1 MQGQRSSVESFPE
14 AFEFENVSSSSNSA
28 IDQQMYW
35 NNMLLDPVET
45 QNLPDYLVSP
55 SDANMSYVS
64 MAAQNDSRLSIWNSG
79 ESSSREHPVNHGSHD
94 ETKMEHGWM
103 PLTINVGGGL
113 RIEERRF
120 EAASML
126 SMENININLNATQVD
141 NEQSVQDS
149 NLNDVPQNSEH
160 NAGRV
165 GIDSEVSEARLCPHP
180 NYTPGLLELEHV
192 PSLNGPSNSCGNSS
206 GGIGLMPEDGDGRPG
221 SSLDGR
227 RLACKRK
234 NIEGVPAGSANFI
247 HQGESS
253 LLHSA
258 SSSYNPA
265 AGLNIGS
272 SSDHLSV
279 ANPSEGHL
287 NTGFGTI
294 MRGVDS
300 ECFPSS
306 STAGNAESLHRSF
319 RMRMNPAHQHDISP
333 PNSWSSG
340 NTVRRFNVLSPNQPP
355 FHPIPFIQPLEP
367 LPIGASSSSHSQPH
381 MPVIPGLPQTLY
393 HFPWTGASSSRIGSS
408 SSSVNSE
415 ERVIVMQEDANSRN
429 MTINNA
435 SDFVPTSDMAHLV
448 QDRTNWNL
456 SNRSTSVAGNGV
468 PTSQTGT
475 SSAVHPTVGPTWV
488 SHQNPPNQ
496 YPRSLSDGVRRSLL
510 SSAGSES
517 GGQMGNFSL
526 QHSGHSVTSQGRGH
540 QSGPLIWVHPQLPLR
555 SANFR
560 DLQNDNVFGV
570 PLTMRSIIAAR
581 EGRSRMISEIRGAL
595 ESMRRVGN
603 LRFEEEYVEGEDL
616 GTLDCGHEFHT
627 ACIKQWLMH
636 KNLCPICLQVSDIL
650 GWGHH
655 GTNGRSR
662 RSFMIHFASLVT
674 PICLRYSWGEH
685 GVSVASRWGLNATP
699 EAGQCDGFGMD
710 PAPTPEAGQ
719 CDGFGMDPAPTPEA
733 GQCDGFGMDPAPTPE
748 AGQCDGFGMDPAP
761 TRYT

>member
-1 MQGQRSSVESFPE
+1 MQGQRSSVEPFPE

-55 SDANMSYVS
+55 SDANMSYIN
-64 MAAQNDSRLSIWNSG
+64 MAAQNDSRLSIWSSG

-113 RIEERRF
+113 RIEERHF

-126 SMENININLNATQVD
+126 SNVNINLNATQVD

-165 GIDSEVSEARLCPHP
+165 DINSEVSEARLCPHP
-180 NYTPGLLELEHV
+180 TYTPGLLELEHV

-206 GGIGLMPEDGDGRPG
+206 GGIGFMPEDGDGRPG

-234 NIEGVPAGSANFI
+234 NTEGVPAGNANFI
-247 HQGESS
+247 HQGENS

-272 SSDHLSV
+272 SSDYLSA

-287 NTGFGTI
+287 NAGFGTI

-300 ECFPSS
+300 ECYPSA
-306 STAGNAESLHRSF
+306 STTHNVENLHRSF
-319 RMRMNPAHQHDISP
+319 RMRMNPAHSP

-355 FHPIPFIQPLEP
+355 FHPIPFSQPLEP
-367 LPIGASSSSHSQPH
+367 LPIGASSSSHIQPH

-415 ERVIVMQEDANSRN
+415 ERVIVMQEDTNSRN

-435 SDFVPTSDMAHLV
+435 SDFVPTSDMPHLV

-456 SNRSTSVAGNGV
+456 SDRSTSVAGNGV
-468 PTSQTGT
+468 SASQTGT
-475 SSAVHPTVGPTWV
+475 SSVVHPTLGPTWV
-488 SHQNPPNQ
+488 SHPNPPSQ
-496 YPRSLSDGVRRSLL
+496 YPRNLSDGVRRSLL
-510 SSAGSES
+510 SSGGSES
-517 GGQMGNFSL
+517 GGQMGSFSL
-526 QHSGHSVTSQGRGH
+526 QHSGHSITSQGRGH
-540 QSGPLIWVHPQLPLR
+540 RSGPLIRVHPQLPLR

-581 EGRSRMISEIRGAL
+581 EGRSRMISEIRSAL

-603 LRFEEEYVEGEDL
+603 LRFESVVYGGADLHDRHRDMRLDVDNMSYEELLALEERIGNVSTGLSEEAILKCLKQRKYLLGRVEASMEVEPCCICQEEYVEGEDL

-636 KNLCPICLQVSDIL
+636 KNLCPICKNTAL
-650 GWGHH
+650 
-655 GTNGRSR
+655 
-662 RSFMIHFASLVT
+662 
-674 PICLRYSWGEH
+674 
-685 GVSVASRWGLNATP
+685 AT
-699 EAGQCDGFGMD
+699 
-710 PAPTPEAGQ
+710 
-719 CDGFGMDPAPTPEA
+719 
-733 GQCDGFGMDPAPTPE
+733 
-748 AGQCDGFGMDPAP
+748 
-761 TRYT
+761 